1 MSQRLQSSE
10 LDEILALQL
19 TVAWAGESGGDR
31 LGWWNSDLVDPEGG
45 GDLFSRLVPKTAA
58 WASLILVREAAR
70 VIEHEARKAFH
81 QRDAM
86 WTLFH
91 LGFAIDE
98 QLADRLAAH
107 RRSLRPPKEVL
118 GPRFA
123 VGGPWSK
130 EAFSSSLEKLGKP
143 KVETEPN
150 GRRIKTR
157 VSSPVEACVLLAAA
171 LVPLEKRYPTPYVE
185 APA

>member
-70 VIEHEARKAFH
+70 VIEHEARKA
-81 QRDAM
+81 
-86 WTLFH
+86 
-91 LGFAIDE
+91 GS
-98 QLADRLAAH
+98 
-107 RRSLRPPKEVL
+107 RSDTNSENNLRALVRFLSEEAFGELRPELIPENERKE
-118 GPRFA
+118 G
-123 VGGPWSK
+123 
-130 EAFSSSLEKLGKP
+130 
-143 KVETEPN
+143 
-150 GRRIKTR
+150 
-157 VSSPVEACVLLAAA
+157 
-171 LVPLEKRYPTPYVE
+171 
-185 APA
+185 